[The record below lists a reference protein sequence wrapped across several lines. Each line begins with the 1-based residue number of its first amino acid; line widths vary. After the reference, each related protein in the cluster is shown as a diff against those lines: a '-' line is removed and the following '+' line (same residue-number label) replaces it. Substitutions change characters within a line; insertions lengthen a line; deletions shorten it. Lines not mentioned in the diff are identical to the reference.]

1 MSNRERSLVAEL
13 PSARR
18 LLQSY
23 VDHRR
28 RDVAVLFGCADA
40 GDFETVARIGH
51 AMRGSA
57 PSYGFPELAALGEWL
72 ETAAAARSADAVRDA
87 TNRLSA
93 WVVAVGLPAA
103 LPASGTYP
111 RAQQPDDDEPE
122 GKA

>member
-1 MSNRERSLVAEL
+1 MGNRERSLIADL

-18 LLQSY
+18 LLQAY

-40 GDFETVARIGH
+40 KDFETVARIGH

-72 ETAAAARSADAVRDA
+72 ETAAAAKSADSVRDA
-87 TNRLSA
+87 TNRLAA
-93 WVVAVGLPAA
+93 WIVAAGLRAA
-103 LPASGTYP
+103 PPASGTYP
-111 RAQQPDDDEPE
+111 RAQEADPDEPE
-122 GKA
+122 GKP